1 MAHFAEV
8 IDGVVNRV
16 IVIEE
21 SQLDTGLWGSKENWI
36 QCSYNTKGGIHY
48 NPDTN
53 EPDGGI
59 PLRKNFPRQFWTYDK
74 ERDAFISPKP
84 FPSWIL
90 NEDTCLWESPIPIP
104 DPNSVDHIW
113 LWIED
118 EQRWAKSLDGVTE
131 YNG

>member
-8 IDGVVNRV
+8 INGVVNRV

-36 QCSYNTKGGIHY
+36 QCSYNTRGGIHY

-59 PLRKNFPRQFWTYDK
+59 PLRKNFPQQFWTYD
-74 ERDAFISPKP
+74 EARDAFIPPKP
-84 FPSWIL
+84 FDSWIL
-90 NEDTCLWESPIPIP
+90 NEDTCLWEAPIPIP
-104 DPNSVDHIW
+104 DIYSVDHIW
-113 LWIED
+113 AWIED

-131 YNG
+131 HNA

>member
-16 IVIEE
+16 LVIEE
-21 SQLDTGLWGSKENWI
+21 SQLDTELWGSKENWI
-36 QCSYNTKGGIHY
+36 QCSYNTRGGIHY

-59 PLRKNFPRQFWTYDK
+59 PLRKNFPLQFWTYD
-74 ERDAFISPKP
+74 EARDAFIPPKP
-84 FPSWIL
+84 FDSWIL
-90 NEDTCLWESPIPIP
+90 NEDTCLWEAPIPIP

-113 LWIED
+113 AWIED